1 MKCTFWPKTFLQ
13 KKAKEDNCKG
23 LKVRFHIQLWDKMNI
38 AYFLVGQV
46 SYSIIR
52 WNEHCIHF
60 LVAYIQIWSWPLWSW
75 PNCCS
80 FALLKEN
87 HSSWLKLQ
95 EIRPCMR
102 SKMAA
107 RRSIILS
114 TIQEARSCQKNMVI
128 QSFSSDFCNGP
139 KYKYWQVFLEAGG
152 LYHGPIDDIKNVEH
166 LLL

>member
-1 MKCTFWPKTFLQ
+1 MNTRRRYCSISFDWDSVELQKFWLDSCSCSYPVLPKKYEQRVKCTFWPKTLLQ
-13 KKAKEDNCKG
+13 KKVKEDNCKG
-23 LKVRFHIQLWDKMNI
+23 LKVRFHIQLCDKMNF

-60 LVAYIQIWSWPLWSW
+60 LVAYIQIWSWSWWSW
-75 PNCCS
+75 SKCCS
-80 FALLKEN
+80 LVWLKEN
-87 HSSWLKLQ
+87 DSSSLKLQ

-114 TIQEARSCQKNMVI
+114 TIQEAM
-128 QSFSSDFCNGP
+128 
-139 KYKYWQVFLEAGG
+139 E
-152 LYHGPIDDIKNVEH
+152 
-166 LLL
+166 